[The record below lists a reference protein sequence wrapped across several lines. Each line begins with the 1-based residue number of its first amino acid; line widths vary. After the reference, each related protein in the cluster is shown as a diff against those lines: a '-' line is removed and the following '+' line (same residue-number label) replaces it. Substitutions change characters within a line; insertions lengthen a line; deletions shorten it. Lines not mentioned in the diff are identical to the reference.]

1 MQRELVIVSFSFLSP
16 CGPVIPDFRRI
27 SQRHLLWLWPQYRP
41 ELGWCTEKL
50 SKATSLMGLSLQMWQ
65 SAAFCVFSNLQASS
79 LATFSSPGM
88 PASSFLLPGR
98 FQARRLQRVPFC
110 IEPAPKV
117 SVASDD
123 FVSETAWLMHLC
135 FYCEA
140 SVFRRFAAF
149 QTLEVGV
156 YHVRRFHL
164 LVKVFESQLVISTLG
179 QLCSC

>member
-1 MQRELVIVSFSFLSP
+1 
-16 CGPVIPDFRRI
+16 
-27 SQRHLLWLWPQYRP
+27 
-41 ELGWCTEKL
+41 
-50 SKATSLMGLSLQMWQ
+50 
-65 SAAFCVFSNLQASS
+65 
-79 LATFSSPGM
+79 M
-88 PASSFLLPGR
+88 PASSFL
-98 FQARRLQRVPFC
+98 LQRVPFC

-117 SVASDD
+117 SVAPDD

-140 SVFRRFAAF
+140 SVFWRFAAL

-164 LVKVFESQLVISTLG
+164 PVKVFESQLVITTLG